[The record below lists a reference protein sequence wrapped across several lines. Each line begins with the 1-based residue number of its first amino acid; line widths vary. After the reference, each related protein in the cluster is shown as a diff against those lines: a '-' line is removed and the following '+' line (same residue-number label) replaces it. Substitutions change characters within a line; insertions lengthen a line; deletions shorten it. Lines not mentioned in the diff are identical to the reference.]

1 MNLVKGVN
9 KTHDLYMK
17 YYKLNERFKIQLTK
31 NNLYVTYISI
41 VYKDYKKGKAIVIDD
56 TEENNKLLAFLNRRK
71 KSFFRIQQCLLKVL
85 MSMKTGLELKTFKK
99 LNINPFKKA
108 IATKDIKQTLIEY
121 NSFYRKIKYFLY
133 LSYQT
138 TFIYTN
144 IKKVRGQYYYQNAQ
158 GNKKRGCI
166 NDKCRSQDREEMN
179 REFTKEFYM
188 NIKTIKAMKA
198 FVKTP
203 LFRDYFECLYNECNK
218 EVIAFYRSHLTHLY
232 VLQTIKDSKNG
243 KKYQNEYNKI
253 RKSLSYKKIKTFEDF
268 LKVVRKYSI
277 FIKRLK

>member
-1 MNLVKGVN
+1 
-9 KTHDLYMK
+9 MK
-17 YYKLNERFKIQLTK
+17 YYKLNERFKNQLTK
-31 NNLYVTYISI
+31 NSLYITYISI
-41 VYKDYKKGKAIVIDD
+41 IYKDYKRNKPVIIDN

-85 MSMKTGLELKTFKK
+85 ISMKTGLELKTFKK

-108 IATKDIKQTLIEY
+108 IANKNIKQTLIEY
-121 NSFYRKIKYFLY
+121 INFYRRIKYFLY

-144 IKKVRGQYYYQNAQ
+144 IKKVRGQYYYQNARS
-158 GNKKRGCI
+158 NKKRECI
-166 NDKCRSQDREEMN
+166 NDKCKNDNREEIN

-188 NIKTIKAMKA
+188 NIKTIKGMKA

-218 EVIAFYRSHLTHLY
+218 EVIAFYRSRLTHLF
-232 VLQTIKDSKNG
+232 VLQTIKDSKKGN
-243 KKYQNEYNKI
+243 KYQNEYNKI
-253 RKSLSYKKIKTFEDF
+253 RKSLSYKKIKTFEEF
-268 LKVVRKYSI
+268 LKIVRKYSI
-277 FIKRLK
+277 FIKKLK